1 MWNTDVLVEA
11 AAAALRH
18 ESARLREEAAVRGL
32 DACGEVPLHGLLEAG
47 FRDAG
52 FGVYRERPFPGAE
65 GARPKHS
72 ERERCDLVLTPDP
85 GVTLLDPVA
94 VLLEQDAAARTLF
107 AEVEAAPAASAA
119 PGIEPGEAY
128 WLEVKCIGQFCYSAG
143 VPGPNRTY
151 SPELLAGPAKDV
163 IKLEWDA
170 AVRYGG
176 AMVVLFTDAEA
187 TARHDLAI
195 LMHKCLDRELPV
207 ASPVVRS
214 FPIPDLI
221 GNTACTVCLVPLAR

>member
-11 AAAALRH
+11 AAAALRR
-18 ESARLREEAAVRGL
+18 ESDRLRDETAVRGL
-32 DACGEVPLHGLLEAG
+32 DASLELPLHALLEAG

-52 FGVYRERPFPGAE
+52 FGVYRERPFPGVE
-65 GARPKHS
+65 GARPKFS

-85 GVTLLDPVA
+85 AVTLLDPV
-94 VLLEQDAAARTLF
+94 EQLRERDAAARTLF
-107 AEVEAAPAASAA
+107 ADSAPAVAAS
-119 PGIEPGEAY
+119 PGIDPGEAY

-151 SPELLAGPAKDV
+151 SSELLSGPSKDL

-176 AMVVLFTDAEA
+176 AMVVLFTDTEA

-207 ASPVVRS
+207 SSPAIRTI
-214 FPIPDLI
+214 PIPDLI
-221 GNTACTVCLVPLAR
+221 GNTACTVCLVPLSR